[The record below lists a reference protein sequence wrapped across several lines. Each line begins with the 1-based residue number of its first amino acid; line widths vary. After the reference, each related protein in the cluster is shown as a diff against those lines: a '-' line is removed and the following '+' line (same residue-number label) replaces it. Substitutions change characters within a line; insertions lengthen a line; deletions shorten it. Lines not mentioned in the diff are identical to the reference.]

1 MTKNSKKTAG
11 LPSRP
16 PKIVKKKPVKKSVS
30 KSSKKRASPFKK
42 PRVSRPLLSI
52 GRLET
57 SSKKIAI
64 AKKADKSVNINI
76 VVHPLDVYQSP
87 HLLDLS
93 QSRFIEKVRPS
104 WDGGDFSYN
113 DLPGGALL
121 AKLYIF
127 ELLSFDKSEII
138 NGFKKLFNG
147 FVSAVKKPFQRV
159 NFSAKLPLVN
169 NDNLLASRLSFWQE
183 ITFINLM
190 AAVFSGLLGLGQNI
204 RNLAVYLK
212 QNQPKT
218 DDEIDFGLKPSGA
231 DDLGRDYSLA
241 GEILAMVRK
250 PVLNI
255 ESKPVLNQKKFLP
268 SLSFKIFA
276 WPELK
281 SVSFRG
287 VMAFVIIALL
297 IVLPIKAINYWQA
310 VNAAKGRVLGEAEQ
324 AMQNLSLAQN
334 QLANFNF
341 NQSENYFSSAGRY
354 FVSAQ
359 SQLNEIKSFL
369 TVLAESAPV
378 SNSFRSGKNLLSLGE
393 HLANAGEYLLEGIN
407 GLAGGEELKLTAQ
420 IKNFKTQNNLALNEL
435 KLAQDNLK
443 KVNLNHLPAENRD
456 KFISLRKQLPIF
468 MVSLE
473 KIGGLTDFAVKFLG
487 DNDLKRYLM
496 VFQNDN
502 ELRATGGFMGSFAL
516 VDLESGKIKD
526 IKIPAGGTYD
536 VRAGF
541 NELIR
546 PPQPM
551 QLLTPRW
558 EFQDAN
564 WWPDWPT
571 SAKSITWFYQK
582 SQGPTIDGVIAINS
596 DWLESLLGIV
606 GPIDLPEY
614 KKTITAANFEDEVQK
629 EVEITR
635 QNDKQPKKILA
646 DLAPKLLDKIFN
658 IQPENILNLIS
669 AINSGLNQKDIL
681 IYLSDPQ
688 LENFVAQ
695 NSWDGRLKNTES
707 DYLNVVATNIGGGK
721 TDRAVKQKIYHRA
734 EILADGSV
742 IDRLLISRSHF
753 GPIDENF
760 TTMANRSYLRL
771 YVPEG
776 SQLIKAA
783 GFVQPLAGE
792 FRAPEYYL
800 KFDERLAAENKAK
813 TDPESKTKIYNEN
826 GKTVFANWLSINPG
840 ESKDV
845 LLVYKLPFKIN
856 LAPKE
861 NNNGLIN
868 KIKAAF
874 LPSELSASY
883 GLLIQKQPGSD
894 EDEIVSEVAYPD
906 GFKPSSTYPQAS
918 ASDLNKIIF
927 RGKLTTDQYYFSD
940 FK

>member
-1 MTKNSKKTAG
+1 MLRPKKSIKSAK
-11 LPSRP
+11 RR
-16 PKIVKKKPVKKSVS
+16 PVKKATGKRKAV
-30 KSSKKRASPFKK
+30 SSKKF
-42 PRVSRPLLSI
+42 RVSRSLLSVNK
-52 GRLET
+52 LET
-57 SSKKIAI
+57 SSKKIMI
-64 AKKADKSVNINI
+64 AKNKDKSVNINI
-76 VVHPLDVYQSP
+76 IDNPLDVYQSP

-93 QSRFIEKVRPS
+93 QLRFIEKVRPS

-121 AKLYIF
+121 ARLYIF
-127 ELLSFDKSEII
+127 ELLSFDKSEILS
-138 NGFKKLFNG
+138 GFKKLFNG
-147 FVSAVKKPFQRV
+147 FIFVVKKPFQRV
-159 NFSAKLPLVN
+159 NFSAKLPLVK
-169 NDNLLASRLSFWQE
+169 NDNLLTNRLSFWQE
-183 ITFINLM
+183 ITFINLI
-190 AAVFSGLLGLGQNI
+190 AAVISGLLGLGQNI

-212 QNQPKT
+212 QNQPKI

-231 DDLGRDYSLA
+231 DNLGRDYSLA
-241 GEILAMVRK
+241 GEILAIEGK

-255 ESKPVLNQKKFLP
+255 ESKPVLNQKKSLP
-268 SLSFKIFA
+268 FLSFKVFA

-281 SVSFRG
+281 SVSFRS
-287 VMAFVIIALL
+287 VMAFALIALL
-297 IVLPIKAINYWQA
+297 IVLPIKAINYWQD

-393 HLANAGEYLLEGIN
+393 HLSNAGEYLLKGIN
-407 GLAGGEELKLTAQ
+407 GLASGEELKLTAQ
-420 IKNFKTQNNLALNEL
+420 IKNFKTQSNLALNEL

-443 KVNLNHLPAENRD
+443 KVNINHLPAENRD
-456 KFISLRKQLPIF
+456 KFISLQKQLPIF

-473 KIGGLTDFAVKFLG
+473 KIGGLTDFAVNFLG
-487 DNDLKRYLM
+487 DNDLKRYLV

-546 PPQPM
+546 SPQPM

-571 SAKSITWFYQK
+571 SAKSIIWFYQK
-582 SQGPTIDGVIAINS
+582 SKGPTIDGVIAINS
-596 DWLESLLGIV
+596 DWLDSLLGIV

-614 KKTITAANFEDEVQK
+614 KKTITEANFEDEVQK

-646 DLAPKLLDKIFN
+646 DLAPKLLAKIFN
-658 IQPENILNLIS
+658 IQPENVLNLIS

-681 IYLSDPQ
+681 IYLSNPQ

-695 NSWDGRLKNTES
+695 
-707 DYLNVVATNIGGGK
+707 
-721 TDRAVKQKIYHRA
+721 
-734 EILADGSV
+734 
-742 IDRLLISRSHF
+742 
-753 GPIDENF
+753 
-760 TTMANRSYLRL
+760 
-771 YVPEG
+771 
-776 SQLIKAA
+776 
-783 GFVQPLAGE
+783 
-792 FRAPEYYL
+792 
-800 KFDERLAAENKAK
+800 
-813 TDPESKTKIYNEN
+813 
-826 GKTVFANWLSINPG
+826 
-840 ESKDV
+840 
-845 LLVYKLPFKIN
+845 
-856 LAPKE
+856 
-861 NNNGLIN
+861 
-868 KIKAAF
+868 
-874 LPSELSASY
+874 
-883 GLLIQKQPGSD
+883 
-894 EDEIVSEVAYPD
+894 
-906 GFKPSSTYPQAS
+906 
-918 ASDLNKIIF
+918 
-927 RGKLTTDQYYFSD
+927 
-940 FK
+940 